1 MLIVIMSSPVR
12 RSWPRSISW
21 WVRPRPG
28 WRWCGRRRSPTATDG
43 VMVSEDEEASGR
55 YIVVKALEDGVV
67 IMGLTRG
74 KDTRSHHSERLDA
87 GEVLVAQFTELTAA
101 IKIRGK
107 AEIMTDVGMVRRGQG
122 AIRRRCGRLP
132 ARPGSR
138 RLWRAVPRSWCRRAA
153 RPWRAPR
160 PPVPA

>member
-1 MLIVIMSSPVR
+1 MTELE
-12 RSWPRSISW
+12 
-21 WVRPRPG
+21 
-28 WRWCGRRRSPTATDG
+28 DG
-43 VMVSEDEEASGR
+43 AIDR

-107 AEIMTDVGMVRRGQG
+107 AEILTDTGKLTSG
-122 AIRRRCGRLP
+122 L
-132 ARPGSR
+132 
-138 RLWRAVPRSWCRRAA
+138 
-153 RPWRAPR
+153 
-160 PPVPA
+160 